1 MKALATLLVTW
12 LLCGVGAAG
21 GSMLGHAL
29 PRPGLYVSAVLGGVA
44 GVYGSVR
51 LAGWLGWLATSEQGG
66 AFLGGLLAF
75 GLAAIIAVSTIHT
88 PVGPVLSGA
97 LVGAGVLLG
106 AGASRAW

>member
-1 MKALATLLVTW
+1 MSKFAAIVTARHGPVPK
-12 LLCGVGAAG
+12 CDGQGGAIRIVTAI
-21 GSMLGHAL
+21 
-29 PRPGLYVSAVLGGVA
+29 LGGVA

-66 AFLGGLLAF
+66 ALIGGLLAF

-106 AGASRAW
+106 AGASRA